1 MAIKQ
6 EKVIEKFLIEELG
19 ETKGSNTFKNQKN
32 ILEKIIK
39 NTKNKTENQMKTLI
53 QTILPRVALY
63 KSLLKEGISKE
74 ETYKIMQKYMVD
86 IVGKEKNDSMKK
98 MEKVPCFYFLYSNI
112 FLSVVRK
119 TDLWQST
126 QEKGKDYFKVTMKKC
141 LWHDACVENG
151 CADLCRLFCDVDNIT
166 YANLK
171 KLGFKRTK
179 TLGYGDDCCDF
190 HFYKK

>member
-1 MAIKQ
+1 MAINQ

-39 NTKNKTENQMKTLI
+39 NTKNKSKKQMQTLI

-112 FLSVVRK
+112 FLYVVRK
-119 TDLWQST
+119 TDLWKST
-126 QEKGKDYFKVTMKKC
+126 
-141 LWHDACVENG
+141 
-151 CADLCRLFCDVDNIT
+151 
-166 YANLK
+166 
-171 KLGFKRTK
+171 
-179 TLGYGDDCCDF
+179 
-190 HFYKK
+190 

>member
-1 MAIKQ
+1 MKIKQ
-6 EKVIEKFLIEELG
+6 ETLIEKFLIEELG
-19 ETKGSNTFKNQKN
+19 EEKGSSVFEKQKD
-32 ILEKIIK
+32 ILDKIIR
-39 NTKNKTENQMKTLI
+39 NTKTKSENQMKTLV
-53 QTILPRVALY
+53 QTILPRIALF
-63 KSLLKEGISKE
+63 KALLKEGIPKE
-74 ETYKIMQKYMVD
+74 EAYKIMQKYMVD

-119 TDLWQST
+119 TDLWKST

-141 LWHDACVENG
+141 LWHDACVEND
-151 CADLCRLFCDVDNIT
+151 CADLCRLFCDVDNCT